1 MAYYPLSQITPNLY
15 TDGTEYETPS
25 GENYTGFY
33 FRTSKG
39 ELFTGRTPQDQPN
52 LKLFPQRQN
61 VEFPLS
67 NESLRRFEVKG
78 AFNPGDTDP
87 DMDPDLLNGPIYIY
101 DEYASFRGYP
111 EPTYLP
117 YYSPSSPTE
126 KDYSVGEFRRYFC
139 KKRNQVIYIEI
150 NKIQYDKLI
159 AQDPQIYWQMYKPF
173 FLNWQITGNK
183 QQVAQTNKNITE
195 LKSKREKL
203 PKLGDYLKNDYIKYY
218 QE

>member
-33 FRTSKG
+33 FRTSRG

-52 LKLFPQRQN
+52 LRLFPQRQN
-61 VEFPLS
+61 LEAPTEDF
-67 NESLRRFEVKG
+67 LRRFEIKG
-78 AFNPGDTDP
+78 AFNPGDVDP
-87 DMDPDLLNGPIYIY
+87 DMNPDFLNGPIYIY

-111 EPTYLP
+111 ESTYLP
-117 YYSPSSPTE
+117 YYSPVAPTE

-139 KKRNQVIYIEI
+139 KKTNQIIYIEI
-150 NKIQYDKLI
+150 DKDQYDKLI
-159 AQDPQIYWQMYKPF
+159 SRNPQIYWQMYKPF

-203 PKLGDYLKNDYIKYY
+203 PKLGDYLKHDYIKYY